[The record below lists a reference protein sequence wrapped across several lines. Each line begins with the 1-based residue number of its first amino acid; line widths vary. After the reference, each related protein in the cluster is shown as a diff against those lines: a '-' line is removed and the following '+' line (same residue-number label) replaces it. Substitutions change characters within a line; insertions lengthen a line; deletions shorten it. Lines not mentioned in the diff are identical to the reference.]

1 MHIHVVGRGNDINQV
16 NDNVFFYPEDNNT
29 LLTRVL
35 YKLVEKTLGE
45 VGADFDQSG
54 TIDTNEYLNLIYK
67 SLGTSKEIQWGG
79 FTRSG
84 CPLWPKVGETRQ
96 EKNRPLGFEQVLS
109 QEGERTE

>member
-1 MHIHVVGRGNDINQV
+1 MKLDMHIHVVGRGNDIDQV

-67 SLGTSKEIQWGG
+67 SLGTSKEIQGVVLRHPGADASANRGG
-79 FTRSG
+79 SRRAG
-84 CPLWPKVGETRQ
+84 K
-96 EKNRPLGFEQVLS
+96 
-109 QEGERTE
+109 